1 MKFLKIHKQISID
14 AAVSGFLGYT
24 ECQVT
29 NDAYRKPCNKGDQ
42 YLLKQ
47 STVWSFAFDRTECQC
62 VQSSTRIDPVS
73 SEKKNSTSFHTMYGH
88 FCQGEI
94 GGF

>member
-47 STVWSFAFDRTECQC
+47 STLWSFAFDRTECQC
-62 VQSSTRIDPVS
+62 VQSSTLIDPVS
-73 SEKKNSTSFHTMYGH
+73 LEKKILHHSTLCMVIFVRVKKED
-88 FCQGEI
+88 F
-94 GGF
+94 